1 MIDTVK
7 PLPNETCEDFCIRA
21 HRELLPQVSEPATRN
36 EIVWQAWD
44 AANGYDQDRYRAVE
58 HFSAQGFHGGP
69 TVCHFA
75 EHTAHNRDGA
85 IEHNAGS
92 LKEICQNLNLR
103 IRDVDAY
110 PALIDRHTV
119 DRPDANTPDPRVL
132 GYAGPFRIGMIGRE
146 EPRYAIFGQE
156 WYKPNSLAEVAE
168 KPRRSVEL
176 IRYRNGGRSYFD
188 PIACLGADS
197 PRLPMPPA
205 MYSATGDRELEI
217 TRYSVGSPV
226 LAGSSNTFVTG
237 FGDKPKHKPTTAS
250 GTGEINSES
259 SAVVD
264 KYEPDTQSE
273 PIEPTEDD
281 SMIGED
287 DIRQIVDAILATP
300 QMSWVTSKM
309 ASDGQDGMAQGPG
322 DAPAPGGMGDQ
333 PATPA
338 APAADPMMD
347 DGDADN
353 AQPPMAKK
361 DDYMMSHQYSAGGNA
376 QVDRYAAL
384 QGTINSLV
392 RKVAD
397 LQATNEVLGK
407 ERADAVRLSRLQALE
422 QAYSGFVSADEEADR
437 CLYSAGANISDD
449 EFEKKIA
456 DIERYAA
463 RAIQSRMLPGGD
475 ARPVSSPSVDRYSD
489 RARQI
494 SDETVRRCQTLAS
507 RGEAFDYDTVESQVA
522 RELAGR

>member
-1 MIDTVK
+1 MAT
-7 PLPNETCEDFCIRA
+7 PQPNPGESCEDFCIRA
-21 HRELLPQVSEPATRN
+21 HQELIGRVTEPATRN

-44 AANGYDQDRYRAVE
+44 SANGYDQDRYRAVE
-58 HFSAQGFHGGP
+58 HFAGQGFHSGP

-85 IEHNAGS
+85 IEHDAGS
-92 LKEICQNLNLR
+92 LKGICQNLNLR

-119 DRPDANTPDPRVL
+119 DKPDANTPDPKVL

-237 FGDKPKHKPTTAS
+237 FGDKPKTATKPV
-250 GTGEINSES
+250 
-259 SAVVD
+259 AVVD
-264 KYEPDTQSE
+264 KYEPELTTDTE
-273 PIEPTEDD
+273 GD

-309 ASDGQDGMAQGPG
+309 AADGQDGMAQGPG
-322 DAPAPGGMGDQ
+322 EAPAPGGMGGEPPMPD
-333 PATPA
+333 PSMNLEAGGDMGDEAPA
-338 APAADPMMD
+338 APM
-347 DGDADN
+347 
-353 AQPPMAKK
+353 KK
-361 DDYMMSHQYSAGGNA
+361 DDYMMAHQYAATGDDQA
-376 QVDRYAAL
+376 RLDRYAAL
-384 QGTINSLV
+384 EGSVNSLL
-392 RKVAD
+392 RQVAD
-397 LQATNEVLGK
+397 LKVANISLAK
-407 ERADAVRLSRLQALE
+407 ERADAVRVSRLQALE
-422 QAYSGFVSADEEADR
+422 QAYSGFVNADEEATK
-437 CLYSAGANISDD
+437 CLYSAGANLSDA
-449 EFEKKIA
+449 EFESRIS

-463 RAIQSRMLPGGD
+463 RAIQTRMLPGGD

-494 SDETVRRCQTLAS
+494 SEETVRRCQTLAS
-507 RGEAFDYDTVESQVA
+507 RGETFDYDSVESQVA
-522 RELAGR
+522 RELASR